1 MRKLI
6 LAALFLTGITAMA
19 QDHNRKEGRRQM
31 QDLNPEQL
39 ATLQSKRMTLAL
51 DLTEGQ
57 QSKIKEMFAKNAEA
71 RKASMEEHK
80 ARKENGKELSD
91 DEKFALKN
99 ERLDMQ
105 IAHKKEMKSILND
118 EQYAKWEKM
127 NHRKGMHSKGK
138 HHRGQESKRRSKK

>member
-1 MRKLI
+1 
-6 LAALFLTGITAMA
+6 MA
-19 QDHNRKEGRRQM
+19 QDHSRKEGRKHM
-31 QDLNPEQL
+31 QDLNPEQM

-51 DLTEGQ
+51 DLTEAQ

-80 ARKENGKELSD
+80 ARKENGTTLTD

-99 ERLDMQ
+99 QRLDKQ

-118 EQYAKWEKM
+118 EQYAKWERM
-127 NHRKGMHSKGK
+127 NHRKGMHKKGK
-138 HHRGQESKRRSKK
+138 HRKGQESKRTQKK